1 MISYAP
7 REICYGDESHEE
19 PPVEQAPPP
28 PKPKPAPPASK
39 YHIKEGKVLESK
51 YEKLMLQKE
60 KDNNIRLAKSMN
72 FKKGRKLTFSDNL
85 EKEEE
90 ERQKMEAEERPPE
103 DTLFGRRIHCW
114 VLIKAGKR
122 QVPKDF
128 FIEPF
133 TGTEILIDSDTFLG
147 VEAVWNHQNLWSCI
161 QSSEDGV
168 KETKI
173 FFFNHLFLKTV
184 KS

>member
-60 KDNNIRLAKSMN
+60 KDNNIRLAKSM
-72 FKKGRKLTFSDNL
+72 
-85 EKEEE
+85 
-90 ERQKMEAEERPPE
+90 
-103 DTLFGRRIHCW
+103 
-114 VLIKAGKR
+114 VLIKWF
-122 QVPKDF
+122 QVIIFSFRKGRRR
-128 FIEPF
+128 
-133 TGTEILIDSDTFLG
+133 T
-147 VEAVWNHQNLWSCI
+147 A
-161 QSSEDGV
+161 EDGRCR
-168 KETKI
+168 T
-173 FFFNHLFLKTV
+173 TA
-184 KS
+184 